1 MRRNWQAMRSLN
13 DRNVATVT
21 VLEALE
27 RQVDGHLL
35 LDVRTFP
42 EWTAGHMPR
51 ALPAPLAQLIDDL
64 RCVDRDTPLVVY
76 SQTGTRSME
85 AATALRRVGFT
96 NVANM
101 EGGFNAYQ
109 QGLLG
114 NFDTPPPAAATSQG
128 TPYGT
133 R

>member
-1 MRRNWQAMRSLN
+1 MESLD
-13 DRNVATVT
+13 DRNVAAVT

-35 LDVRTFP
+35 LDVRTMS

-51 ALPAPLAQLIDDL
+51 ALPAPLAHLIDDL
-64 RCVDRDTPLVVY
+64 RCVDRDTRMVVY

-85 AATALRRVGFT
+85 AATTLRRVGFT

-101 EGGFNAYQ
+101 EGGFGAYQ
-109 QGLLG
+109 SLFGDV
-114 NFDTPPPAAATSQG
+114 DTPAAQVAMASPG
-128 TPYGT
+128 APCGT
-133 R
+133 RR